1 MSRKRKHITKF
12 KINPDDV
19 QKANRRGSREA
30 ELEVNKGFGKGK
42 TIHKDKKAYTR
53 KKKHKGDY

>member
-1 MSRKRKHITKF
+1 MARKRKNITKF

-30 ELEVNKGFGKGK
+30 ELDITKGFPKSH
-42 TIHKDKKAYTR
+42 TAHKNKKAYKR
-53 KKKHKGDY
+53 NKKHKGDN